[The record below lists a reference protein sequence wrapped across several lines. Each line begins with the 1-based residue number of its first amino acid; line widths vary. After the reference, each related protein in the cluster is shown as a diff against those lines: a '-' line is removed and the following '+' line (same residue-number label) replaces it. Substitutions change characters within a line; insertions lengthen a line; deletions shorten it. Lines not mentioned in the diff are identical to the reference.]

1 MIEIRKPTKKP
12 IVVIRA
18 ATGHELSNYEKRKLA
33 GIEEKAQEN
42 KIEVISVNGNR
53 IPIDT
58 INKEVKIELGEMA
71 FKTKVTPDDLSS
83 EELFF
88 IKCELDESSL

>member
-33 GIEEKAQEN
+33 GIEEKAHEN

-53 IPIDT
+53 IPRDT